1 MVPGHDLF
9 HGLKA
14 VVRMS
19 VVPNGTI
26 TYFHLPMQEFASGI
40 AQLTHV
46 DETGFPLAERLVFI
60 DQDDLLRLTIQS
72 TKEIYQP
79 REEVRLEVV
88 IAGQKF
94 NFPKKEGLGTN
105 VATPLF

>member
-1 MVPGHDLF
+1 
-9 HGLKA
+9 
-14 VVRMS
+14 
-19 VVPNGTI
+19 
-26 TYFHLPMQEFASGI
+26 MQEFASGI

-79 REEVRLEVV
+79 RE
-88 IAGQKF
+88 
-94 NFPKKEGLGTN
+94 
-105 VATPLF
+105 